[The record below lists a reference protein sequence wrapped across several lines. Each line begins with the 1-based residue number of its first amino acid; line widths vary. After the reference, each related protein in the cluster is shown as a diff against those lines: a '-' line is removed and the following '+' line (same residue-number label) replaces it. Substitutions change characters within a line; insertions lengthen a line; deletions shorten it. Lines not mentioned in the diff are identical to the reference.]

1 MLVVDA
7 NVVAH
12 ALVEGDRTEQAR
24 KLWEYDPDW
33 RAPRL
38 LIYEL
43 TNVFAQLVRQ
53 QALTLEAASAALQN
67 GAALVEVLAEEP
79 PAVRT
84 LQIAA
89 SLRISAYDASYLAAA
104 EIVGVPRVT
113 EDRRLLRAAPEITR
127 SLSGS

>member
-7 NVVAH
+7 NVVAY
-12 ALVEGDRTEQAR
+12 ALVQGDRTEQAR
-24 KLWEYDPDW
+24 ELWEHDPDW

-43 TNVFAQLVRQ
+43 TNVFARLVSQ

-67 GAALVEVLAEEP
+67 GAALVEVLAQEP
-79 PAVRT
+79 PSVRI

-104 EIVGVPRVT
+104 EVVGARLVT

-127 SLSGS
+127 SISQS